1 MKKFISA
8 VVAAVLSATMALGLV
23 ACTGGEENSA
33 LTVFAPDGAPALS
46 VARLYEGELREKFDV
61 NIVDAN
67 TIQTYVSGE
76 NAQADIAIMP
86 VNAAVKLLGSGEKYR
101 MLGTVTHGNLY
112 ILKKEGGQDITSSN
126 LSSLVGKTVGVI
138 NLSNVPGLTFKAI
151 LSDNDLQFNELK
163 DGASVAADKVNLKAI
178 EATEAVPTNADCDY
192 FVVPEPAASTK
203 VSATGGKLSFAGDL
217 QKLYEGGEGYP
228 QAVAVAKTTVSAE
241 DIAAFTD
248 TFAGAKEWLMDENT
262 SAETIV
268 SAVNS
273 LMYKDDYKS
282 TLTANTLTK
291 TVIENCGIDFVSAA
305 QSKADV
311 LEYMSKINA
320 VSPSGFGTPSDEF
333 FYSV

>member
-1 MKKFISA
+1 M
-8 VVAAVLSATMALGLV
+8 AAVLSAAMALGLG
-23 ACTGGEENSA
+23 ACTGGEESSA

-46 VARLYEGELREKFDV
+46 VARIYGNDLAEKFDV

-67 TIQTYVSGE
+67 TIQAYVSGE
-76 NAQADIAIMP
+76 NAQADIAILP
-86 VNAAVKLLGSGEKYR
+86 VNAAVKLLGNGEKYK
-101 MLGTVTHGNLY
+101 MIGTVTHGNLY
-112 ILKKEGGQDITSSN
+112 ILKKADGQDITSSN

-151 LSDNDLQFNELK
+151 LSDNGLQFNELK
-163 DGASVAADKVNLKAI
+163 DGASVAADKVNLKSI
-178 EATEAVPTNADCDY
+178 EATEAVPSNADCDY

-203 VSATGGKLSFAGDL
+203 VTATGGKLSFAGDL
-217 QKLYEGGEGYP
+217 QALYEGGEGYP

-248 TFAGAKEWLMDENT
+248 TFADTKAWLMDEYT
-262 SAETIV
+262 LSETIV
-268 SAVNS
+268 NSVNA

-282 TLTANTLTK
+282 TLNADTLTK
-291 TVIENCGIDFVSAA
+291 SVIENCGIDFVSAA

-320 VSPSGFGTPSDEF
+320 VSSSGFGMPSDEF
-333 FYSV
+333 FYAV